1 MAFTATDHRHMAHA
15 LALAERGLFTTQP
28 NPRVGCVIAHG
39 EAVVGEGWHRRAG
52 GPHAEVVALRDA
64 GERARGA
71 TAYVT
76 LEPCGLHGRTP
87 PCADALIAAGVA
99 RVVIAAED
107 TSQAEG
113 AGLAR
118 LHAVGIAIET
128 GLMREPAR
136 ELNVGFFRRI
146 ESGRPFVRLK
156 LAMSL
161 DGRTALAN
169 GASQWITGEA
179 ARADGQ
185 RWRARSSAILTGS
198 GTVLA
203 DNPRLTVRLPIAYA
217 AAGLAEGA
225 GRSEAAAASISSKV
239 PLTQHSPP
247 SGLGGEGLQAMRP
260 DSTAAAE
267 EGQHAERPDS
277 SSIAAAVEKG
287 RDAVRL
293 GSLSPGSAGGE
304 GWGEGAAFAPLRVL
318 LDRQLRTP
326 AGSHVL
332 DGSVPTLLLHG
343 AGADADDDR
352 FARVEC
358 MALPVRDDRLDLAA
372 VLALLAARQVNEVH
386 VEAGPVLGG
395 ALLAAG
401 LVDELLLYVA
411 PVLLGDQARPLLQ
424 LPSLS
429 DMADRWQLRTIEQ
442 RMVGAD
448 WRLRLRPA

>member
-1 MAFTATDHRHMAHA
+1 MPFSAIDHAHMARA

-28 NPRVGCVIAHG
+28 NPRVGCVVAQG
-39 EAVVGEGWHRRAG
+39 DDVVGEGWHQRAG
-52 GPHAEVVALRDA
+52 GPHAEVFALRDA

-87 PCADALIAAGVA
+87 PCADALIAAGIG

-118 LHAVGIAIET
+118 LRGAGIAVEA
-128 GLMREPAR
+128 GLMRDPAR

-146 ESGRPFVRLK
+146 EHGRPFVRLK

-179 ARADGQ
+179 ARADVQ

-203 DNPRLTVRLPIAYA
+203 DNPRLTVRLP
-217 AAGLAEGA
+217 AGE
-225 GRSEAAAASISSKV
+225 EAI
-239 PLTQHSPP
+239 P
-247 SGLGGEGLQAMRP
+247 
-260 DSTAAAE
+260 
-267 EGQHAERPDS
+267 
-277 SSIAAAVEKG
+277 
-287 RDAVRL
+287 
-293 GSLSPGSAGGE
+293 
-304 GWGEGAAFAPLRVL
+304 PLRVV

-332 DGSVPTLLLHG
+332 DGSVPTLMLHC
-343 AGADADDDR
+343 AGAEVGAPR

-358 MALPVRDDRLDLAA
+358 IALPVCDGRLDLAA

-411 PVLLGDQARPLLQ
+411 PVLLGDHARPLLQ

-429 DMADRWQLRTIEQ
+429 DMADRWQLRTVEQ
-442 RMVGAD
+442 RMVGED